1 MDLIVIFQKKRVQE
15 NNGEGYLSPM
25 GLPTWL
31 SVNNPPANAG
41 TSEDTGSIPGSGRSS
56 GGGNG
61 HWLQDSCLVNSGDRG
76 AWWATVHRVAK
87 SWTPLRDW
95 AHKLTSQT
103 FFPPGLYLS
112 SSEVVPG
119 TTFLYILPEIFCAC
133 KSWWEQPFFLNTHMR
148 VRRGHIG

>member
-1 MDLIVIFQKKRVQE
+1 MWVTRGKSDLGWHLLWEMNRGKAFISLVIIGFVLKSEIHGPNSDFPKRVQE

-61 HWLQDSCLVNSGDRG
+61 H
-76 AWWATVHRVAK
+76 
-87 SWTPLRDW
+87 
-95 AHKLTSQT
+95 
-103 FFPPGLYLS
+103 
-112 SSEVVPG
+112 
-119 TTFLYILPEIFCAC
+119 
-133 KSWWEQPFFLNTHMR
+133 
-148 VRRGHIG
+148 